1 MTAVDCTLENLLCEE
16 ANGEISRLDE
26 IVQNDAV
33 HVEEETCDDVAGVP
47 EGSQDVVEMEE
58 ESRAITQDC
67 YRCEG
72 IYELNEELMRVR
84 CGEILEDES
93 ERVSLEEGVVEELI
107 FFSDDED
114 ETDKVSGGQL
124 DVSQTKN
131 SDSGNVS
138 SAGVTDG
145 SVLAEE
151 DDGDCVRESGIVFD
165 PGENPM
171 WTSGTQVDF
180 NRRELNDVDET
191 LLVVGDA
198 CGEERA
204 CGMVQCEASI
214 GGMPGGSLDVESVDP
229 PWAFNFG
236 ELTLEG
242 QVLSCSVTSGFEGN
256 LCPKS
261 GMEEGS
267 FIGASALGQDYFPME
282 ETSGSQELTTS
293 NVGTRH
299 VVDPGE
305 EPQHI
310 VMNLIETESSSIVVG
325 CWTSRL
331 EQCCRDQRLGTATL
345 TDGSRLQG
353 GSCCVDQGKPVL
365 RLRGGGSVP
374 RKQGRRKSCGGR
386 RIKPPAK
393 RQRLGE
399 VDDSTHEVRAEG
411 LTGTGTSGQV
421 VQDGRWLNGRMPV
434 KCGSLAES
442 EDGRTLLA
450 GEAQPIRGRELDLN
464 SLLCRLNDMAE
475 WVSVSESVTFDE
487 HIRGTSTR
495 SVTPERPYGYRT
507 LSVYHVLLFRALH
520 PSCPNHL
527 VNAAKIHA
535 WRLATEN
542 GRTAMETLVLHNIL
556 RSDATEKC
564 GKDPIEDEYLRT
576 VSPMT
581 VPLVYVLV
589 AFSIGKT
596 DEEKHALQS
605 AVELTT
611 WWINCWEQDQRL
623 YSRVCKGYLRAVRRV
638 YFEGRY
644 PTPVAPV
651 SRILEMDVQWSMFLR
666 SLTEGCYPDDISV
679 LVRGDVTQDPD
690 AWEVPWCV
698 YKGLKPGANESAVD
712 ILLRWRSIRQE
723 VGDEFHRIM
732 EPVLE
737 YLHGKRRQ
745 YMIEDKLRESLDDKD
760 LDESES
766 EDSDGS
772 EFSGGDSADS
782 Y

>member
-1 MTAVDCTLENLLCEE
+1 M
-16 ANGEISRLDE
+16 
-26 IVQNDAV
+26 
-33 HVEEETCDDVAGVP
+33 
-47 EGSQDVVEMEE
+47 
-58 ESRAITQDC
+58 
-67 YRCEG
+67 
-72 IYELNEELMRVR
+72 
-84 CGEILEDES
+84 
-93 ERVSLEEGVVEELI
+93 EELI

-204 CGMVQCEASI
+204 CGMIQCEASI
-214 GGMPGGSLDVESVDP
+214 CGMPGGSLDVESVDP

-242 QVLSCSVTSGFEGN
+242 QVLSCSVASGIEGN

-261 GMEEGS
+261 GFEEGS
-267 FIGASALGQDYFPME
+267 FIGASALGQHYFPME

-374 RKQGRRKSCGGR
+374 RKQGRR
-386 RIKPPAK
+386 
-393 RQRLGE
+393 L
-399 VDDSTHEVRAEG
+399 
-411 LTGTGTSGQV
+411 
-421 VQDGRWLNGRMPV
+421 
-434 KCGSLAES
+434 SL
-442 EDGRTLLA
+442 
-450 GEAQPIRGRELDLN
+450 I
-464 SLLCRLNDMAE
+464 
-475 WVSVSESVTFDE
+475 
-487 HIRGTSTR
+487 HI
-495 SVTPERPYGYRT
+495 
-507 LSVYHVLLFRALH
+507 
-520 PSCPNHL
+520 
-527 VNAAKIHA
+527 
-535 WRLATEN
+535 
-542 GRTAMETLVLHNIL
+542 
-556 RSDATEKC
+556 
-564 GKDPIEDEYLRT
+564 
-576 VSPMT
+576 
-581 VPLVYVLV
+581 
-589 AFSIGKT
+589 
-596 DEEKHALQS
+596 
-605 AVELTT
+605 
-611 WWINCWEQDQRL
+611 
-623 YSRVCKGYLRAVRRV
+623 
-638 YFEGRY
+638 
-644 PTPVAPV
+644 
-651 SRILEMDVQWSMFLR
+651 
-666 SLTEGCYPDDISV
+666 
-679 LVRGDVTQDPD
+679 
-690 AWEVPWCV
+690 
-698 YKGLKPGANESAVD
+698 
-712 ILLRWRSIRQE
+712 
-723 VGDEFHRIM
+723 
-732 EPVLE
+732 
-737 YLHGKRRQ
+737 
-745 YMIEDKLRESLDDKD
+745 
-760 LDESES
+760 
-766 EDSDGS
+766 
-772 EFSGGDSADS
+772 
-782 Y
+782 